1 MTNTIKTLNERKLD
15 KSRAQHQY
23 KVIDPQSDTDDDGPE
38 LFIAQ
43 PTDDIP
49 RNKLVEKLARGLQA
63 YVQRMQKRESFYV
76 TVVKLDSYNWQPAPR
91 ECATLVSIK
100 NKAFLLGGL
109 NYDANREVAQLKLKG
124 LEFDDIEHC
133 EPDWQNINFT
143 QNEAIQGRCRHT
155 SCAFDEKIFSFGGCF
170 MFNRKRQVREC
181 TNQVTYFDT
190 LEKRYNVV
198 RTKGINVLPRKDHQA
213 AIFGQSMIIYGGQF
227 ENG

>member
-1 MTNTIKTLNERKLD
+1 
-15 KSRAQHQY
+15 
-23 KVIDPQSDTDDDGPE
+23 
-38 LFIAQ
+38 
-43 PTDDIP
+43 
-49 RNKLVEKLARGLQA
+49 
-63 YVQRMQKRESFYV
+63 MQKRESFYV
-76 TVVKLDSYNWQPAPR
+76 TVVKLDSFNWQPAPR

-181 TNQVTYFDT
+181 TN
-190 LEKRYNVV
+190 
-198 RTKGINVLPRKDHQA
+198 
-213 AIFGQSMIIYGGQF
+213 
-227 ENG
+227 